1 MRRPAVLLL
10 PLLLLAAC
18 GGGSSPAKKTAAA
31 PGLPAVDGSYGA
43 KPTLSFSGGTAPTAL
58 KQQVLKEGTGR
69 VIAKGDLLVADYLGQ
84 VYGGKVFDNSY
95 DRGSA
100 AGFAIGVGKVIPGWD
115 KLLVGDK
122 VGSRVLLSVPPV
134 DGYGATGNP
143 QAGIKGTDTLEFVVD
158 VVGAYDKTATGDA
171 KAVAQKVTTPG
182 ITVTGKPGVMPVVK
196 VAPGAKGVTKP
207 RLIVLAKGTGKPV
220 VPGLLIAQYQA
231 VDYKNANAGSTWMA
245 GTPAGVN
252 VATTGSNS
260 VFDQVRGLP
269 LGSRVLVEI
278 PAASGRPG
286 VAVVVDLVAQPGNA
300 AHPTAG

>member
-1 MRRPAVLLL
+1 MRRRAALLL
-10 PLLLLAAC
+10 PLLLLSAC
-18 GGGSSPAKKTAAA
+18 GGGSTTPAKPAAGS
-31 PGLPAVDGSYGA
+31 GLPAVTGSYGA
-43 KPTLSFSGGTAPTAL
+43 KPTLAFSGAVPATLTQ
-58 KQQVLKEGTGR
+58 KVLKEGTGK
-69 VIAKGDLLVADYLGQ
+69 VVAKGDLLVADYLGQ
-84 VYGGKVFDNSY
+84 VFGGKVFDNSY

-122 VGSRVLLSVPPV
+122 VGSRVLLSIPPA
-134 DGYGATGNP
+134 DGYGATGNA
-143 QAGIKGTDTLEFVVD
+143 QAGIKGTDTLEFVID

-171 KAVAQKVTTPG
+171 KAVAQKVATPG
-182 ITVTGKPGVMPVVK
+182 ITVLG
-196 VAPGAKGVTKP
+196 APGAMPVIKVAKGTAGVKAP
-207 RLIVLAKGTGKPV
+207 KLVVLARGTGKPV
-220 VPGLLIAQYQA
+220 VPGLLIAQYEA
-231 VDYKNANAGSTWMA
+231 VDYSGASAGSTWKA

-278 PAASGRPG
+278 PAASGRPP

-300 AHPTAG
+300 AHPTTG